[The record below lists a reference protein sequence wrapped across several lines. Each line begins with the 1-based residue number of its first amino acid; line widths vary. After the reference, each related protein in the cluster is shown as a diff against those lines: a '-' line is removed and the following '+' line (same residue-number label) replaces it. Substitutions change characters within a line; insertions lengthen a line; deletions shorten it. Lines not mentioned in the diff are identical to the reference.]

1 MNSTKEDLVKTIKEW
16 ITIENEIKKLQQDIK
31 ERKCKKKELSDTLV
45 NTMKSNEIDCFDIND
60 GKIIYT
66 RNKVR
71 STVSKKHI
79 TDSLSQYFNDSDVT
93 TAQDIT
99 KFILDNRSVAFKDNI
114 KFKEPKK

>member
-1 MNSTKEDLVKTIKEW
+1 MNSTKEELVNTIKEW
-16 ITIENEIKKLQQDIK
+16 VSVEHEIKTLQQQIK
-31 ERKCKKKELSDTLV
+31 AQKQKKKELSDTLV
-45 NTMKSNEIDCFDIND
+45 NTMKSNEIDCFDINN

-71 STVSKKHI
+71 SSVSKKHI
-79 TDSLSQYFNDSDVT
+79 MESLSQYFNDSDVT

-99 KFILDNRSVAFKDNI
+99 QFILDKRGIVFKDHI

>member
-1 MNSTKEDLVKTIKEW
+1 MSSTKEELVQTIKEW
-16 ITIENEIKKLQQDIK
+16 ISVEQEIQTLQQK
-31 ERKCKKKELSDTLV
+31 LKKCKATKKELSDTLV
-45 NTMKSNEIDCFDIND
+45 NTMKSNEIDCFDINN

-71 STVSKKHI
+71 SSVSKKHI
-79 TDSLSQYFNDSDVT
+79 MESLSQYFNDSDVT

-99 KFILDNRSVAFKDNI
+99 KFILDARSVVLKDNI

>member
-1 MNSTKEDLVKTIKEW
+1 MSSTKEELVQTIKEW
-16 ITIENEIKKLQQDIK
+16 ISVEQEIKMLQQEIK
-31 ERKCKKKELSDTLV
+31 QRKAKKKELSDTLV
-45 NTMKSNEIDCFDIND
+45 NTMKSNEIDCFDINN

-79 TDSLSQYFNDSDVT
+79 MDSLSQYFNDSDVT

-99 KFILDNRSVAFKDNI
+99 KFILDARSVVLKDNI